1 MFKSSLWVVF
11 LFAGSCWERSG
22 DFIDLAG
29 LALLSLYI
37 RQNKVG
43 TFWKLVTW
51 ISKVLNKFNQTH
63 RRGARFAS
71 EVRQNA
77 NSPLRGD
84 ARWVSYERMWNSYR
98 WCVTFY
104 RYQEQINAECANRRG
119 IKNHNQQLF
128 TFFDSCS
135 KTLGRF
141 LAGSCNGLRAH
152 KESSRHF
159 DFLQG

>member
-1 MFKSSLWVVF
+1 MSRFPF
-11 LFAGSCWERSG
+11 RRY
-22 DFIDLAG
+22 
-29 LALLSLYI
+29 LL
-37 RQNKVG
+37 R
-43 TFWKLVTW
+43 
-51 ISKVLNKFNQTH
+51 
-63 RRGARFAS
+63 
-71 EVRQNA
+71 EVRRLHRPCRPGFAFLIHQTKQSRHVFETRNLDIKGSKQIQSNTYA
-77 NSPLRGD
+77 RSKICFGSKAKRKFSAERNGD